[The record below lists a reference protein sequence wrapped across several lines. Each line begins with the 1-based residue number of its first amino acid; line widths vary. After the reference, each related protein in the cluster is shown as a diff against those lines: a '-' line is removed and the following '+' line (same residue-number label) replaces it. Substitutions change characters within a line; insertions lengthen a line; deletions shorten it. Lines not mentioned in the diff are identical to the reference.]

1 MTASVYVKELDRNIN
16 IFGYIDRI
24 DQLDGVIRVLDYK
37 TGKAEAKELKISSFA
52 EITVDEGKPK
62 ALQVMAYAL
71 MIQQYLDEKSLANQE
86 ITAGIIAL
94 KNIDKNLLMLSD
106 TKGITLTIGREEL
119 EEYKRSVASL
129 FLEIFSVDIPFE
141 EKSIV

>member
-1 MTASVYVKELDRNIN
+1 MTDYRNFPMVPRV
-16 IFGYIDRI
+16 IFGRGSFSQIGEIIEHKRTSETAPFIFLVD
-24 DQLDGVIRVLDYK
+24 DVFQSDD
-37 TGKAEAKELKISSFA
+37 TFISS
-52 EITVDEGKPK
+52 IP
-62 ALQVMAYAL
+62 
-71 MIQQYLDEKSLANQE
+71 
-86 ITAGIIAL
+86 L